1 MIKKASF
8 HGSDIEKIASHY
20 KVPMDSLIN
29 FAANVNPLGFPESVS
44 KAIASNLSVLSTYP
58 DREYTK
64 LREVI
69 GAYCNVDPAYVMVGN
84 GSSELI
90 ALSIQQIS
98 PKKTLLLGPTYS
110 EYERELTLLG
120 SSIDYYNLKAEDC
133 FDLNMECFLEK
144 LAENYDSLILCN
156 PNNPTSSFI
165 SNQTVGEILKACEV
179 RNTFLMIDE
188 TYVEFVQDSLINSA
202 VSLVSKYNNL
212 IILRGV
218 SKFFAA
224 PGLRLGY
231 GVTSNLELLAKLKNA
246 QIPWSLN
253 SIGAFAGER
262 LLTDTTYIET
272 TNTLIEKEK
281 KHFLSELRKLSGINA
296 FESHANFILVQITAK
311 DITATQIFLRCL
323 EEGLMIRDCSSFEGL
338 GGEFI
343 RFCIMNPE
351 DNRRLFTT
359 IERQLNRI

>member
-1 MIKKASF
+1 
-8 HGSDIEKIASHY
+8 
-20 KVPMDSLIN
+20 
-29 FAANVNPLGFPESVS
+29 
-44 KAIASNLSVLSTYP
+44 
-58 DREYTK
+58 
-64 LREVI
+64 
-69 GAYCNVDPAYVMVGN
+69 
-84 GSSELI
+84 
-90 ALSIQQIS
+90 
-98 PKKTLLLGPTYS
+98 
-110 EYERELTLLG
+110 
-120 SSIDYYNLKAEDC
+120 
-133 FDLNMECFLEK
+133 
-144 LAENYDSLILCN
+144 
-156 PNNPTSSFI
+156 
-165 SNQTVGEILKACEV
+165 
-179 RNTFLMIDE
+179 MIDE

-202 VSLVSKYNNL
+202 MSLVSKYNNL

-359 IERQLNRI
+359 IERQFNRI